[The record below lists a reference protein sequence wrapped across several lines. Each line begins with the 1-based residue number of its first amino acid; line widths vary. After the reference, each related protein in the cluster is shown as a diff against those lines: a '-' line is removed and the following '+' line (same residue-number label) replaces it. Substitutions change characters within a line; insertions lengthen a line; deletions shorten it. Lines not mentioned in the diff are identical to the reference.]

1 MTVAEERLHTS
12 LAEYQARVLLTWRG
26 HEKELVFELA
36 RAIDEAAFAVTFP
49 PPREPVPPGYSTILF
64 GAATALRPL
73 LPKLAHAPSGVP
85 WFPTTAE
92 WSRAADGHLM
102 NCGRFANLLRLAAL
116 ERYGLAEG
124 TLTAPDRLLL
134 EIENSNVERED
145 VEALHA
151 LRELPHDPLNRIIP
165 SSRKLLRRIDRFVDV
180 DREYFIRYDAD
191 DELIEYYHGVAAE
204 RAQRFLEGEALPPDA
219 RIGGRTFGEWLGAA
233 IAASGRVLKHIAF
246 SARLMERHPRLNLR
260 DLITIF
266 VRDDDAAAVLR
277 ESGEPEEYH
286 VALFA
291 AMTLDERSATDTTTD
306 HEVPLP
312 FYVDYGPDFALLPC
326 FGALLNPIAAM
337 VRFLKMNYRHDWDKA
352 VARREEVFR
361 ADLRKIFPEPR
372 FLVAPAGKQL
382 YRPDGTR
389 LTDIDAIVLDRTF
402 GSLALMQLKWHDLY
416 GRSLKERNSRRL
428 NLLEANK
435 WVQRVAGWV
444 DGRSAAAI
452 IPSIIEREPASAD
465 RPPCLF
471 VVTRYAAQFARNDP
485 YDLAA
490 AWMGW
495 ADMVRA
501 ALDHPE
507 TDILS
512 ALFETFRGGRRTKAV
527 PRETEAATYALP
539 SLTVEVRA
547 G

>member
-1 MTVAEERLHTS
+1 M
-12 LAEYQARVLLTWRG
+12 
-26 HEKELVFELA
+26 K
-36 RAIDEAAFAVTFP
+36 
-49 PPREPVPPGYSTILF
+49 
-64 GAATALRPL
+64 
-73 LPKLAHAPSGVP
+73 
-85 WFPTTAE
+85 
-92 WSRAADGHLM
+92 
-102 NCGRFANLLRLAAL
+102 
-116 ERYGLAEG
+116 
-124 TLTAPDRLLL
+124 
-134 EIENSNVERED
+134 
-145 VEALHA
+145 
-151 LRELPHDPLNRIIP
+151 
-165 SSRKLLRRIDRFVDV
+165 
-180 DREYFIRYDAD
+180 
-191 DELIEYYHGVAAE
+191 
-204 RAQRFLEGEALPPDA
+204 
-219 RIGGRTFGEWLGAA
+219 
-233 IAASGRVLKHIAF
+233 
-246 SARLMERHPRLNLR
+246 RHPRLNLR

-277 ESGEPEEYH
+277 ESGEPDEYH
-286 VALFA
+286 EALFA
-291 AMTLDERSATDTTTD
+291 AMTLDERSANDTITD

-337 VRFLKMNYRHDWDKA
+337 VRFLKMNYRHDWDRA
-352 VARREEVFR
+352 VERREEVFR
-361 ADLRKIFPEPR
+361 ADLRMIFPEPR

-428 NLLEANK
+428 NLLEANR
-435 WVQRVAGWV
+435 WVQRVASWV

-452 IPSIIEREPASAD
+452 VPSIIERESASKD
-465 RPPCLF
+465 RAPCLF

-485 YDLAA
+485 YDRGA

-495 ADMVRA
+495 ADIVRG

-507 TDILS
+507 TDILGE
-512 ALFETFRGGRRTKAV
+512 LFETFRGGRSAKAP
-527 PRETEAATYALP
+527 PREPETATYALP